1 VVDGLRP
8 TTPGPP
14 GGHDGAIAAWIWR
27 SLDARPRYDRGRPP
41 SLLQNAGEFTE
52 SLQNAAVDLR
62 LEGVAEPVAAVNEL
76 ATRFSDFRWHRE
88 GTRRPAATEEDWRV
102 PREASQAI
110 AAIRERLESQLPAI
124 LDEILPVSRGWRWPW
139 SGAATQPSQ

>member
-1 VVDGLRP
+1 MTAPLQRGSGGAW
-8 TTPGPP
+8 TP
-14 GGHDGAIAAWIWR
+14 DQDMTEEDR
-27 SLDARPRYDRGRPP
+27 RRFYKTLESL
-41 SLLQNAGEFTE
+41 TE

-139 SGAATQPSQ
+139 SGAATHPSQ